1 MPYLAI
7 IIDSGLP
14 IQIHLI
20 VERIILDST
29 TSVVKGMCGL
39 IAACM
44 LCIQYNLSIIILP
57 NANLY
62 STFIPHGCCRQATGS
77 TSTYKNLQLLDYFK
91 NRSSMYRTDKNLL
104 LNFLCWFLKCQ
115 AKPTFLDP
123 CIYSSTLLQSLTVP
137 YALCQ
142 KLKKYNIRKQHL
154 YHQTSRIVDWAVPIV
169 PEVKADKS
177 IRLCGDFKLTVNKAS
192 KFDWYSTKNCTYIMY
207 HYIQS
212 FTFNSESCLY
222 VPGIITNHT
231 EGSLKLFSVI
241 TDMVFRKRILGHSV

>member
-20 VERIILDST
+20 VERIILDSI

-104 LNFLCWFLKCQ
+104 LNFLCWSLKCLVVLCNSRCRFYHFNNNNYYYSRKLSNSTQ
-115 AKPTFLDP
+115 LSLDKLT
-123 CIYSSTLLQSLTVP
+123 ILLLLQ
-137 YALCQ
+137 
-142 KLKKYNIRKQHL
+142 
-154 YHQTSRIVDWAVPIV
+154 
-169 PEVKADKS
+169 
-177 IRLCGDFKLTVNKAS
+177 
-192 KFDWYSTKNCTYIMY
+192 
-207 HYIQS
+207 
-212 FTFNSESCLY
+212 
-222 VPGIITNHT
+222 
-231 EGSLKLFSVI
+231 
-241 TDMVFRKRILGHSV
+241 